1 MRFNGSGGVM
11 ESQERRQEPRKAAL
25 MHAFVSDRADSIDMK
40 CVIREISKGGCRVT
54 SSYVE
59 DLPRIVRILPEGFE
73 MPLTGKI
80 IWRNKKFA
88 GIQFI
93 SEAEADELERV
104 TQTQVHA
111 PAPSGFFGRLQ
122 SFVSLRRRAG
132 LLTAEKAAVG
142 TRPQK
147 PFMAG
152 VLRVLSSPLAAL
164 KGLLNLLTDSETPPR
179 DPEYVLKAAK
189 KNAELADG
197 VVSDALRAEDIESG
211 VLPCRP
217 EPTDLVVLVNNA
229 LTAATGLAST
239 HGVRFELDD
248 QVKQATV
255 AADAGRLE
263 EVIGHLLSRAAEASP
278 EGETITLSLSRN
290 ADRVCVSVR
299 DRGLGRAA
307 ADGDTDDF
315 APLDEIADQNVQWL
329 RICHAVLAK
338 HGSRLHVETEPGAGT
353 TAWFEIKESA

>member
-1 MRFNGSGGVM
+1 M
-11 ESQERRQEPRKAAL
+11 EFQERRQEPRKAAL
-25 MHAFVSDRADSIDMK
+25 MHAFVSDRADSIDTK

-54 SSYVE
+54 SSYLE
-59 DLPRIVRILPEGFE
+59 DLPRVVRVLPEGFE
-73 MPLTGKI
+73 TPLTGKI

-93 SEAEADELERV
+93 SEAEADELERK
-104 TQTQVHA
+104 TNAEPNTPA
-111 PAPSGFFGRLQ
+111 PAGFFGRLQ

-132 LLTAEKAAVG
+132 LLTAEKPAVG
-142 TRPQK
+142 TKPQK
-147 PFMAG
+147 PIMAG

-164 KGLLNLLTDSETPPR
+164 KGLFNLLTDADNAPR

-197 VVSDALRAEDIESG
+197 IVSDALRAEDIESG

-217 EPTDLVVLVNNA
+217 EPTDLAALAKNA
-229 LTAATGLAST
+229 VMAATGLATT
-239 HGVRFELDD
+239 HEIRLELDD
-248 QVKQATV
+248 QIGNAMV

-263 EVIGHLLSRAAEASP
+263 EVLGHLLSSAAKSSP
-278 EGETITLSLSRN
+278 EGETVTLSLSRSAGHVRVAVHDQGIGKTDGLDD
-290 ADRVCVSVR
+290 ADDV
-299 DRGLGRAA
+299 
-307 ADGDTDDF
+307 

-338 HGSRLHVETEPGAGT
+338 HGSRLHVESQPGTGT
-353 TAWFEIKESA
+353 TAWFDLKASG